1 MKLTQDQLDEMRQRL
16 AESEFEGLSD
26 GDLQQILLDGCTGY
40 NSMTDEEIVEIF
52 ENCFG
57 EVEEFYE
64 EEVAEED
71 A

>member
-1 MKLTQDQLDEMRQRL
+1 MKLSQDQIDDMRQRL

-40 NSMTDEEIVEIF
+40 NSMADEEIVEIF